1 MKNIC
6 VFCGSKEGRDPAYKE
21 SAVRLARE
29 IVRLGCGLVYGGA
42 KIGIMG
48 ILADSVLEAG
58 GQVTGVMVDSLAEKE
73 IAHRNLTTLYCVK
86 TMHERK
92 KKMYDLSDAF
102 ICFPGG
108 LGTLDEFFEI
118 LTWKQIG
125 LHDKPSAVL
134 NLNGYFDPMLS
145 MIRRG
150 TDEGFIRVRSHP
162 LIHIEDEPEK
172 ILSVI
177 MPLIGRA

>member
-6 VFCGSKEGRDPAYKE
+6 VFCGSKTGNDPAFKE
-21 SAVRLARE
+21 EARRLAQNLAKRG
-29 IVRLGCGLVYGGA
+29 LGLVYGGA

-48 ILADSVLEAG
+48 ILADTVMDSG
-58 GQVTGVMVDSLAEKE
+58 GSVTGVMVDSLVERE
-73 IAHRNLTTLYCVK
+73 IAHRGITRLYSVS

-118 LTWKQIG
+118 LTWKQLG
-125 LHDKPSAVL
+125 LHDKPCGLL
-134 NLNGYFDPMLS
+134 NIRNYFDSL
-145 MIRRG
+145 IALIDHG
-150 TDEGFIRVRSHP
+150 IKEGFIRPKSVP
-162 LIHIEDEPEK
+162 LIHSEIDSEVLLDK
-172 ILSVI
+172 LA
-177 MPLIGRA
+177 PLIP